1 MYHNIEFGYLLQ
13 KDWEVMEAIRYFYN
27 KKWKKPSERKWK

>member
-27 KKWKKPSERKWK
+27 KKLKKPSERKWK